1 MRPSRILAGLA
12 VVSAVALIGMGP
24 AASADETLTVVSTD
38 AGAYPDVRM
47 VVAVPGQ
54 IGDPAQPGATV
65 TVTEAGA
72 GRPVRLEALA
82 AEGLDVALVID
93 TSGSMVGA
101 PLAAAKTAAQSF
113 LTQLPASV
121 PVSVVGFG
129 ASPSVV
135 SARSTNRTA
144 QLAAIRGLNAGGQ
157 TALYDA
163 LRLAITQ
170 LQLPGAGA
178 RQMAVLLTDGG
189 DTASTATLDATADAL
204 AKAKVPLFA
213 VELRTSESSP
223 AALAKLTSA
232 SGGRVVPAADP
243 TALAGAFDEVA
254 GQLVRQYALTYR
266 SEARGGTDV
275 DVVIEAK
282 GTRASA
288 RVRLDLPAAAAAAPA
303 TTPATAAPVTAPA
316 ADTPAHIGDWALIV
330 GGVLFGLALLG
341 PLLMYAIN
349 RTPRAPGLTAAR
361 RGIDMSRMT
370 DRMTDRAEWV
380 SDSLLRR
387 RGGIAAVSNVLELAG
402 LDLRPGELFAGI
414 AAGFSLMLA
423 LGWFLFNPVIGL
435 VLAVMVP
442 VGARVVVRIMAAQRR
457 KKFSEQL
464 PETLQILAGSL
475 RAGHGLAQGIETVAR
490 ESESPTS
497 AEFRRLTI
505 ETRLGRDF
513 IESLKALADRVGSED
528 FHWVVQAVE
537 IQREVGGDLAA
548 ILDTV
553 ANTVRDRTRIKLQ
566 VSSLSAEGRL
576 SALVLMILPF
586 GLGAMMSVTNRNYM
600 VPLFSTGTGYKLL
613 AVAAALLTV
622 GGLWLKKIVKPTF

>member
-1 MRPSRILAGLA
+1 MRPFRVVAGLA
-12 VVSAVALIGMGP
+12 LTCAVALLGIAP
-24 AASADETLTVVSTD
+24 AAADEVLTVVNTD
-38 AGAYPDVRM
+38 TGAYPDVRM
-47 VVAVPGQ
+47 VVAVPGR
-54 IGDPAQPGATV
+54 IGDPSQPGTTV
-65 TVTEAGA
+65 TLTEAGA
-72 GRPVRLEALA
+72 GRPVRVEALP

-93 TSGSMVGA
+93 TSGSMIGA
-101 PLAAAKTAAQSF
+101 PLAAAKAAAQAF

-129 ASPSVV
+129 ASPAVV
-135 SARSTNRTA
+135 SPRSTNRTS
-144 QLAAIRGLNAGGQ
+144 QLAAIRALNAGGQ

-163 LRLAITQ
+163 LRVALTQ

-189 DTASTATLDATADAL
+189 DTASSATLDATADAL

-223 AALAKLTSA
+223 AALARLTTA

-243 TALAGAFDEVA
+243 AALAGAFDEVA
-254 GQLVRQYALTYR
+254 AQLVRQYALTYR

-282 GTRASA
+282 GVRAST
-288 RVRLDLPAAAAAAPA
+288 RVRLDLPAAVATAPDTAPA
-303 TTPATAAPVTAPA
+303 TTAPATSPA
-316 ADTPAHIGDWALIV
+316 ATPDHIGDWALIA
-330 GGVLFGLALLG
+330 GGGLLGLALLV
-341 PLLMYAIN
+341 PLLIYAVN
-349 RTPRAPGLTAAR
+349 RTPRAPGLTSAR
-361 RGIDMSRMT
+361 RGIDLSGMT
-370 DRMTDRAEWV
+370 DKAEWV
-380 SDSLLRR
+380 SDTLLRK
-387 RGGIAAVSNVLELAG
+387 RGGIAAVSDVLELAG
-402 LDLRPGELFAGI
+402 LNLRPGELFAGI
-414 AAGFSLMLA
+414 AAGFALMLA
-423 LGWFLFNPVIGL
+423 LGWFLFGPLIGA

-442 VGARVVVRIMAAQRR
+442 IGARVVVRVLAAQRR
-457 KKFSEQL
+457 KKFGAQL

-475 RAGHGLAQGIETVAR
+475 RAGHGLSQGIETVAR
-490 ESESPTS
+490 EAESPT
-497 AEFRRLTI
+497 AEEFRRLTI

-513 IESLKALADRVGSED
+513 VDSLRAMAHRVDSED

-576 SALVLMILPF
+576 SAVVLMILPF
-586 GLGAMMSVTNRNYM
+586 GLGAMMAVTNRNYM
-600 VPLFSTGTGYKLL
+600 NPLFTTTTGYKLL

>member
-1 MRPSRILAGLA
+1 MKPSRILAGLA
-12 VVSAVALIGMGP
+12 LVAAVTLIGLAP
-24 AASADETLTVVSTD
+24 AASADEVLTVVSSDTS
-38 AGAYPDVRM
+38 AYPDVRL
-47 VVAVPGQ
+47 VVAVPAQ
-54 IGDPAQPGATV
+54 VGDPAQPGASV
-65 TVTEAGA
+65 TATEAGA
-72 GRPVRLEALA
+72 SRPVRVEALPT
-82 AEGLDVALVID
+82 EGLDVALVID

-101 PLAAAKTAAQSF
+101 PLAAAKVAAQAF

-121 PVSVVGFG
+121 PVSVIGFG

-135 SARSTNRTA
+135 SPRSTNRTA
-144 QLAAIRGLNAGGQ
+144 QLAAVRALTAGGQ

-163 LRLAITQ
+163 LRVALTQ

-189 DTASTATLDATADAL
+189 DTASSATLDTTADAL

-223 AALAKLTSA
+223 AALARLTSA

-243 TALAGAFDEVA
+243 AALAGAFDEVA
-254 GQLVRQYALTYR
+254 SQLVRQYALTYR

-275 DVVIEAK
+275 DVVIEAR
-282 GTRASA
+282 GVRAST
-288 RVRLDLPAAAAAAPA
+288 RVRLDFPAAPA
-303 TTPATAAPVTAPA
+303 PAPGATPATTAPVTAPSDSSA
-316 ADTPAHIGDWALIV
+316 PIGDWALII
-330 GGVLFGLALLG
+330 GGALFGLALLC
-341 PLLMYAIN
+341 PLLMYALN
-349 RTPRAPGLTAAR
+349 RTPRAQGLTAAR
-361 RGIDMSRMT
+361 RGIDLSRMT
-370 DRMTDRAEWV
+370 DKAEWV
-380 SDSLLRR
+380 SDTILRR
-387 RGGIAAVSNVLELAG
+387 RGGVAAVSHVLELAG

-414 AAGFSLMLA
+414 AAGFSVMLA
-423 LGWFLFNPVIGL
+423 FGWFVFNPVIGL
-435 VLAVMVP
+435 VLALMVP
-442 VGARVVVRIMAAQRR
+442 VGARVAVRIMAAQRR
-457 KKFSEQL
+457 KKFAQQL

-513 IESLKALADRVGSED
+513 IESLRALADRVGSED
-528 FHWVVQAVE
+528 FQWVVQAVE

-586 GLGAMMSVTNRNYM
+586 GLGAMMAVTNRNYM
-600 VPLFSTGTGYKLL
+600 DPLFTTGTGYKLL

>member
-1 MRPSRILAGLA
+1 MRPVRVLAGLA
-12 VVSAVALIGMGP
+12 LVWTVGLIGIAP
-24 AASADETLTVVSTD
+24 AGSADEVLTVVSTD
-38 AGAYPDVRM
+38 SGAYPDVRM
-47 VVAVPGQ
+47 VVAVPAQ

-65 TVTEAGA
+65 TLTEAGA
-72 GRPVRLEALA
+72 GRPVRVEALP

-101 PLAAAKTAAQSF
+101 PLAAAKVAAQAF

-121 PVSVVGFG
+121 PVSVIGFG

-135 SARSTNRTA
+135 SPRSTNRAA
-144 QLAAIRGLNAGGQ
+144 QLAAIRALSAGGQ

-163 LRLAITQ
+163 LRVALTQ
-170 LQLPGAGA
+170 LELPGAGA

-189 DTASTATLDATADAL
+189 DTASSATVDNTADAL

-223 AALAKLTSA
+223 AALARLTTA

-254 GQLVRQYALTYR
+254 AQLVRQYALTYR
-266 SEARGGTDV
+266 SEAHGGTDV

-282 GTRASA
+282 GVRTGV
-288 RVRLDLPAAAAAAPA
+288 RVRLELPAAVAAAPA
-303 TTPATAAPVTAPA
+303 TTPATMAPVAAPA
-316 ADTPAHIGDWALIV
+316 AAPGGIGDWALVI
-330 GGVLFGLALLG
+330 GGGLFGLALLV

-349 RTPRAPGLTAAR
+349 RTPRAQGLTAAR
-361 RGIDMSRMT
+361 RGIDLRRMT
-370 DRMTDRAEWV
+370 DKAEWV
-380 SDSLLRR
+380 SDTLLRK
-387 RGGIAAVSNVLELAG
+387 RGGIAAVNDVLELAG
-402 LDLRPGELFAGI
+402 LNLRPGELFAGI
-414 AAGFSLMLA
+414 AAGFALMLA
-423 LGWFLFNPVIGL
+423 LGWLLFSPLVGL

-442 VGARVVVRIMAAQRR
+442 VGARGVVRVLAAQRR
-457 KKFSEQL
+457 KKFGEQL

-475 RAGHGLAQGIETVAR
+475 RAGHGLAQGIDTVAR
-490 ESESPTS
+490 EAESPTS
-497 AEFRRLTI
+497 DEFRRLTI

-513 IESLKALADRVGSED
+513 VESLQALAHRVDSED

-576 SALVLMILPF
+576 SAVVLMILPF
-586 GLGAMMSVTNRNYM
+586 GLGAMMAVTNRNYM
-600 VPLFSTGTGYKLL
+600 NPLFTTATGYKLL

>member
-1 MRPSRILAGLA
+1 MRPSRLLAGLA
-12 VVSAVALIGMGP
+12 LVSAVALTGIVP
-24 AASADETLTVVSTD
+24 AASADEVLTVVSTD
-38 AGAYPDVRM
+38 TGAYPDVRM

-65 TVTEAGA
+65 TLTEAGA
-72 GRPVRLEALA
+72 GRPVNVEALP

-93 TSGSMVGA
+93 TSGSMIGA
-101 PLAAAKTAAQSF
+101 PLAAAKVAAQAF

-121 PVSVVGFG
+121 PVSVIGFG

-135 SARSTNRTA
+135 SPRSTDRTA
-144 QLAAIRGLNAGGQ
+144 QLAAIRALSAGGQ

-163 LRLAITQ
+163 LRVAVTQ

-189 DTASTATLDATADAL
+189 DTASSATLDTTADAL

-223 AALAKLTSA
+223 AALARLTTA

-243 TALAGAFDEVA
+243 AALAGAFDEVA
-254 GQLVRQYALTYR
+254 SQLVRQYALTYR

-275 DVVIEAK
+275 DIVIEAR
-282 GTRASA
+282 GVRAGA
-288 RVRLDLPAAAAAAPA
+288 RVRLDLPAAAAAAPSTA
-303 TTPATAAPVTAPA
+303 PATAAPATAPA
-316 ADTPAHIGDWALIV
+316 ATPAHIGDWALVV
-330 GGVLFGLALLG
+330 GGALFGLALLG

-349 RTPRAPGLTAAR
+349 RTPRAQGLTAAR
-361 RGIDMSRMT
+361 RGIDLSRMT
-370 DRMTDRAEWV
+370 DKAEWV
-380 SDSLLRR
+380 SDTVLRR
-387 RGGIAAVSNVLELAG
+387 RGGIAAVSKVLELAG

-414 AAGFSLMLA
+414 AAGFTLMLA
-423 LGWFLFNPVIGL
+423 FGWFLFSPVIGL
-435 VLAVMVP
+435 VLALLVP
-442 VGARVVVRIMAAQRR
+442 VAARVVVRVMAAQRR
-457 KKFSEQL
+457 KKFGAQL

-490 ESESPTS
+490 EAESPT
-497 AEFRRLTI
+497 ADEFRRLTI

-513 IESLKALADRVGSED
+513 VESLRALADRVDSED

-553 ANTVRDRTRIKLQ
+553 ATTVRDRTRIKLQ

-576 SALVLMILPF
+576 SAVVLMILPF
-586 GLGAMMSVTNRNYM
+586 GLGAMMAATNRDYM
-600 VPLFSTGTGYKLL
+600 DPLFTTATGYKLL

>member
-1 MRPSRILAGLA
+1 MRPSRALAGLA
-12 VVSAVALIGMGP
+12 LASAVALIGLVP
-24 AASADETLTVVSTD
+24 AASADEVLTVVSTD
-38 AGAYPDVRM
+38 TGAYPDVRM

-65 TVTEAGA
+65 TLTEAGA
-72 GRPVRLEALA
+72 GRPLRVEALP

-101 PLAAAKTAAQSF
+101 PLAAAKVAAQAF

-135 SARSTNRTA
+135 SPRSTDRTA
-144 QLAAIRGLNAGGQ
+144 QLAAIRALNAGGQ

-163 LRLAITQ
+163 LRVALTQ

-189 DTASTATLDATADAL
+189 DTASSATLDATADAL

-223 AALAKLTSA
+223 AALARLTTS

-243 TALAGAFDEVA
+243 AALAGAFDEVA
-254 GQLVRQYALTYR
+254 AQLVRQYALTYR
-266 SEARGGTDV
+266 SQARGGTDV
-275 DVVIEAK
+275 DVVIEAR
-282 GTRASA
+282 GVRAGA
-288 RVRLDLPAAAAAAPA
+288 RVRVELPAEIAAAPV
-303 TTPATAAPVTAPA
+303 TTPATVASVTAPA
-316 ADTPAHIGDWALIV
+316 AAPGRIGEWALVV
-330 GGVLFGLALLG
+330 GGGLFGLALLV

-349 RTPRAPGLTAAR
+349 RTPRARGLTAAH
-361 RGIDMSRMT
+361 RGIDLRRMT
-370 DRMTDRAEWV
+370 DKAEWV
-380 SDSLLRR
+380 SDTLLRK
-387 RGGIAAVSNVLELAG
+387 RGGIAAVNHVLELAG
-402 LDLRPGELFAGI
+402 LNLRPGELFAGI
-414 AAGFSLMLA
+414 AAGFTLMLA
-423 LGWFLFNPVIGL
+423 LGWVLFSPLVGL

-442 VGARVVVRIMAAQRR
+442 IGARVVVRVLAAQRR

-475 RAGHGLAQGIETVAR
+475 RAGHGLAQGIDTVAR
-490 ESESPTS
+490 ETESPTS
-497 AEFRRLTI
+497 DEFRRLTI

-513 IESLKALADRVGSED
+513 VESLQALAHRVDSED

-537 IQREVGGDLAA
+537 IQRDVGGDLAA

-576 SALVLMILPF
+576 SAVVLMILPF
-586 GLGAMMSVTNRNYM
+586 GLGAMMAVTNRSYM
-600 VPLFSTGTGYKLL
+600 NPLFTTATGYKLL

>member
-1 MRPSRILAGLA
+1 MRASRIVAGLA
-12 VVSAVALIGMGP
+12 LASAVALFGTVP
-24 AASADETLTVVSTD
+24 AASADEPLTVVNTD
-38 AGAYPDVRM
+38 AGGYPDVRM
-47 VVAVPGQ
+47 VVAVPSPL
-54 IGDPAQPGATV
+54 GDAGPSGPTA

-72 GRPVRLEALA
+72 TRPAQLEALP

-101 PLAAAKTAAQSF
+101 PLAAAKVAAQAF
-113 LTQLPASV
+113 LSQLPPSV
-121 PVSVVGFG
+121 PVSVIGFG

-135 SARSTNRTA
+135 SPRSTNRTA
-144 QLAAIRGLNAGGQ
+144 QLAAIRGLSAGGQ

-163 LRLAITQ
+163 LRVALTQ

-204 AKAKVPLFA
+204 AKARVPLFA

-223 AALAKLTSA
+223 AALARLTTA
-232 SGGRVVPAADP
+232 SGGRAVPAADP
-243 TALAGAFDEVA
+243 AALAGAFDEVA
-254 GQLVRQYALTYR
+254 AQLVRQYALTYR
-266 SEARGGTDV
+266 SEAHGGTAV
-275 DVVIEAK
+275 DVAVEAK
-282 GTRASA
+282 GVRASA
-288 RVRLDLPAAAAAAPA
+288 RVRLDLPAAAATAPA
-303 TTPATAAPVTAPA
+303 TVAPATPAAAPSHVGA
-316 ADTPAHIGDWALIV
+316 WAL
-330 GGVLFGLALLG
+330 VLGAGLVGLALLAA
-341 PLLMYAIN
+341 LLLYALN
-349 RTPRAPGLTAAR
+349 RTPRARGVTAAQ
-361 RGIDMSRMT
+361 RGIDLS
-370 DRMTDRAEWV
+370 RMTDRAEWV
-380 SDSLLRR
+380 SDTLLRR
-387 RGGIAAVSNVLELAG
+387 RGGIAAVSSVLELAG

-414 AAGFSLMLA
+414 AAGFALLFAVGWSLFSPLVGLA
-423 LGWFLFNPVIGL
+423 LGLT
-435 VLAVMVP
+435 VP
-442 VGARVVVRIMAAQRR
+442 VGARVVVMILATQRR
-457 KKFSEQL
+457 KKFRAQL

-490 ESESPTS
+490 EAESPTS
-497 AEFRRLTI
+497 DEFRRLTL

-513 IESLKALADRVGSED
+513 VESLRAMAHRVDTED
-528 FHWVVQAVE
+528 FYWVVQAME

-576 SALVLMILPF
+576 SALVLVVLPF
-586 GLGAMMSVTNRNYM
+586 GLGAIMAVTNRNYM
-600 VPLFSTGTGYKLL
+600 DPLFTTGTGYKLL

>member
-1 MRPSRILAGLA
+1 MKPSRVLAGLA
-12 VVSAVALIGMGP
+12 LVSAVTLMGMAP
-24 AASADETLTVVSTD
+24 AASADEVLTVVSSDTS
-38 AGAYPDVRM
+38 AYPEVRL
-47 VVAVPGQ
+47 VVAVPAQ
-54 IGDPAQPGATV
+54 VGDPAQPGASV
-65 TVTEAGA
+65 TATEAGA
-72 GRPVRLEALA
+72 SRPVRVEALPT
-82 AEGLDVALVID
+82 EGLDVALVID

-101 PLAAAKTAAQSF
+101 PLAAAKVAAQAF

-121 PVSVVGFG
+121 PVSVIGFG

-135 SARSTNRTA
+135 SPRSTNRTA
-144 QLAAIRGLNAGGQ
+144 QLAAVRALTAGGQ

-163 LRLAITQ
+163 LRVALTQ

-189 DTASTATLDATADAL
+189 DTASSATLDATADAL

-213 VELRTSESSP
+213 VELKTSESSP
-223 AALAKLTSA
+223 AALARLTSA
-232 SGGRVVPAADP
+232 SGGRIVPAADP
-243 TALAGAFDEVA
+243 AALAGAFDEVA
-254 GQLVRQYALTYR
+254 SQLVRQYALTYR

-275 DVVIEAK
+275 DVVIEAR
-282 GTRASA
+282 GVRAST
-288 RVRLDLPAAAAAAPA
+288 RVRLDFPAAPA
-303 TTPATAAPVTAPA
+303 PAPGATPATAAPVTAPA
-316 ADTPAHIGDWALIV
+316 DSSSPIGDWALII
-330 GGVLFGLALLG
+330 GGALFGLALLC
-341 PLLMYAIN
+341 PLLMYALN
-349 RTPRAPGLTAAR
+349 RTPRAQGLTAAR
-361 RGIDMSRMT
+361 RGIDLS
-370 DRMTDRAEWV
+370 RMTDRAEWV
-380 SDSLLRR
+380 SDTILRR
-387 RGGIAAVSNVLELAG
+387 RGGIAAVSHVLELAG

-414 AAGFSLMLA
+414 AAGFSVMLA
-423 LGWFLFNPVIGL
+423 FGWFVFNPVIGL
-435 VLAVMVP
+435 VLALMVP
-442 VGARVVVRIMAAQRR
+442 VGARVAVRIMAAQRR
-457 KKFSEQL
+457 KKFSQQL

-513 IESLKALADRVGSED
+513 IESLRALADRVGSED

-586 GLGAMMSVTNRNYM
+586 GLGAMMAVTNRNYM
-600 VPLFSTGTGYKLL
+600 DPLFTTGTGYKLL

>member
-12 VVSAVALIGMGP
+12 VVSAVAFIGMAP
-24 AASADETLTVVSTD
+24 AASADEALTVVSTD
-38 AGAYPDVRM
+38 TSAYPDVRM

-72 GRPVRLEALA
+72 SRPVRLEALA

-101 PLAAAKTAAQSF
+101 PLAAAKVAAQAF

-121 PVSVVGFG
+121 PVSVIGFG

-135 SARSTNRTA
+135 SPRSTNRTV
-144 QLAAIRGLNAGGQ
+144 QLAAIRALNAGGQ

-163 LRLAITQ
+163 LRVAVTQ

-275 DVVIEAK
+275 DVIIEAR
-282 GTRASA
+282 GVRASA
-288 RVRLDLPAAAAAAPA
+288 RVHLDLPAAATGAPG
-303 TTPATAAPVTAPA
+303 TTPAGTAPVTAP
-316 ADTPAHIGDWALIV
+316 ADTPAHIGDWALIA

-341 PLLMYAIN
+341 PLLMYAIS
-349 RTPRAPGLTAAR
+349 RTPRAQGLTAAR
-361 RGIDMSRMT
+361 RGIDLSRMT
-370 DRMTDRAEWV
+370 DKAEWV
-380 SDSLLRR
+380 SDSILRR

-402 LDLRPGELFAGI
+402 IDLRPGELFAGV

-423 LGWFLFNPVIGL
+423 LGWLIFNPVIGL

-457 KKFSEQL
+457 KKFGVQL

-497 AEFRRLTI
+497 AEFRRLTV

-513 IESLKALADRVGSED
+513 IESLRALADRVGSED
-528 FHWVVQAVE
+528 FHWVVQAIE

-600 VPLFSTGTGYKLL
+600 DPLFTTGTGYKLL
-613 AVAAALLTV
+613 AVGAALLTI

>member
-1 MRPSRILAGLA
+1 MRRSRVFAGLA
-12 VVSAVALIGMGP
+12 LASAVALAALGP
-24 AASADETLTVVSTD
+24 AASADETLTVVNTD
-38 AGAYPDVRM
+38 AGAYPAVRM
-47 VVAVPGQ
+47 VVAAPGPL
-54 IGDPAQPGATV
+54 GDPGPFGPTV

-72 GRPVRLEALA
+72 ARAAQLEALP

-101 PLAAAKTAAQSF
+101 PLAAAKVAAQAF

-121 PVSVVGFG
+121 PVSVIGFG

-135 SARSTNRTA
+135 SARSTNRNA

-163 LRLAITQ
+163 LRVALTQ

-189 DTASTATLDATADAL
+189 DTASTATLDATADAM

-213 VELRTSESSP
+213 VELQTSESSP
-223 AALAKLTSA
+223 AALAKLTSV

-243 TALAGAFDEVA
+243 TALAGAFGEVA
-254 GQLVRQYALTYR
+254 SQLVRQYAVTYR
-266 SEARGGTDV
+266 SEAQGATDV
-275 DVVIEAK
+275 DVAIEAR
-282 GTRASA
+282 GVRASA
-288 RVRLDLPAAAAAAPA
+288 RVRVDFPVAPAPAPGSAAA
-303 TTPATAAPVTAPA
+303 TAPA
-316 ADTPAHIGDWALIV
+316 PASASTPIGDWALVV
-330 GGVLFGLALLG
+330 GGGLFGLALLG
-341 PLLMYAIN
+341 ALLLYAVN
-349 RTPRAPGLTAAR
+349 RTPRARGLASAQ
-361 RGIDMSRMT
+361 RGVDLT
-370 DRMTDRAEWV
+370 RMTDRAEWV
-380 SDSLLRR
+380 SDTLLRR

-402 LDLRPGELFAGI
+402 LDLRPGELFGAI
-414 AAGFSLMLA
+414 AAGFVVVLTF
-423 LGWFLFNPVIGL
+423 GWFLLSPLVGL
-435 VLAVMVP
+435 VLALMVP
-442 VGARVVVRIMAAQRR
+442 IGARIFVHILATQRR
-457 KKFSEQL
+457 KKFAAQL

-490 ESESPTS
+490 EAESPTS
-497 AEFRRLTI
+497 EEFRRLTI

-513 IESLKALADRVGSED
+513 VQSLRALADRVGSED
-528 FHWVVQAVE
+528 FTWVVQAVE

-553 ANTVRDRTRIKLQ
+553 AGTVRDRTRIKLQ

-576 SALVLMILPF
+576 SAWVLMVLPF
-586 GLGAMMSVTNRNYM
+586 GLGAMMAVTNRDYLD
-600 VPLFSTGTGYKLL
+600 PLFTTGTGYRLL
-613 AVAAALLTV
+613 AVAAALLIV